1 MGIKWKKSER
11 DLLRSQLEA
20 GVPWR
25 NAVVSGKTSDDIRR
39 HVRRYNLAPGERHPA
54 LTKDQEEKLRK
65 RKAMKFSAREI
76 SEFDMLGLPH
86 RTANAVQKI
95 LGNIGEVGKNRSLA
109 GKNRKR
115 WLNGEKEGFDI
126 FLIRNSK
133 RFAPRQIAE
142 RFGVVSETVT
152 ARQRFLRVRP
162 SRAESREIPYFKK
175 KTREANRVRSRKLL
189 LAFKE
194 YIVKKE
200 RQLEALKVFL
210 PCNLQNKLW
219 HQLVLFAQLRCLRG
233 KTTQPEKNC
242 EIRKKIFP
250 KTRITGPAPAG
261 LFCLIKYNDII
272 PYYETMRSVGYFK
285 NGI

>member
-65 RKAMKFSAREI
+65 LKAIKFSAREI

-115 WLNGEKEGFDI
+115 WLNDEKEGFDI

-200 RQLEALKVFL
+200 RQLEALAE
-210 PCNLQNKLW
+210 KLRG
-219 HQLVLFAQLRCLRG
+219 QKLLVQLREKRCWSCG
-233 KTTQPEKNC
+233 KTWPKHKRFFFHATYKTNFGTSWYFLRNC
-242 EIRKKIFP
+242 VVCAAKQRNQKKIARYE
-250 KTRITGPAPAG
+250 K
-261 LFCLIKYNDII
+261 KYSRKL
-272 PYYETMRSVGYFK
+272 E
-285 NGI
+285 